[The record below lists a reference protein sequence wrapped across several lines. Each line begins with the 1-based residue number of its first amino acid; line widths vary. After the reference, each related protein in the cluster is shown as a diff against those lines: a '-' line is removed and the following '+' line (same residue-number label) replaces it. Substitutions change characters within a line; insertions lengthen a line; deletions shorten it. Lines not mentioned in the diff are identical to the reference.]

1 MLSAPVIEGSK
12 EIPMELAVMTPLLN
26 RLSVTVGMEL
36 EVAGESVSKVK
47 STGPMLF
54 KAISIYEG

>member
-1 MLSAPVIEGSK
+1 MSVPVIEGSK
-12 EIPMELAVMTPLLN
+12 EIPIELAEMTPLLN

-36 EVAGESVSKVK
+36 VVAGESVSKVK

-54 KAISIYEG
+54 KVIRI

>member
-1 MLSAPVIEGSK
+1 MLSVPVIEGSK
-12 EIPMELAVMTPLLN
+12 EIPIELAEMTPLLN

-36 EVAGESVSKVK
+36 VVAGESVSKVK

-54 KAISIYEG
+54 KVIRI